1 MADESPQTGRRDP
14 EALLRHIQAA
24 ERAARR
30 GQLKIFLGYAS
41 GVGKS
46 FRMMD
51 EGRRRRL
58 RGEDVVLAA
67 WQGAMAPDV
76 ETAARDLER
85 VPMRRVDAAAVLDVA
100 GVLARRPQV
109 CLVDG
114 LAHDNPAGSR
124 HARRHEDVQELL
136 DAGIAVITSL
146 NLEFIE
152 EEQAFVE
159 RVTGRRRAAT
169 VPQRFV
175 DAAEEVVIV
184 DAPPTATGGADAS
197 ADAGP
202 GAHGLSQLR
211 ERALLLVAD
220 VVERQLEAYLEM
232 HGIRMTWGT
241 QERILVCMTPRANA
255 AAMLASGRRNA
266 DRFHG
271 ELLAVYVSQP
281 NLTAEDRS
289 ALARNVLLAR
299 AQEARVNI
307 LEGRDPI
314 RAILDFAAREAVT
327 QLYVGHN
334 LRRTWRTHLTGSL
347 LDRLIDEA
355 EGMDVRVFPH

>member
-1 MADESPQTGRRDP
+1 MADESPRAGRRDP
-14 EALLRHIQAA
+14 EVLLRHVQAA
-24 ERAARR
+24 EHAARR
-30 GQLKIFLGYAS
+30 GPLKIFLGYAP

-46 FRMMD
+46 FRMVD

-58 RGEDVVLAA
+58 RGEDAVLAA
-67 WQGAMAPDV
+67 WQGAMPPDV
-76 ETAARDLER
+76 EAAARDLER
-85 VPMRRVDAAAVLDVA
+85 VPMRLVDGAPILDVA
-100 GVLARRPQV
+100 AVLARRPQV

-124 HARRHEDVQELL
+124 HARRYEDVQELL

-152 EEQAFVE
+152 EEQALVE
-159 RVTGRRRAAT
+159 RLTGRRRAST
-169 VPQRFV
+169 VPQRFI
-175 DAAEEVVIV
+175 DAADEVVIV
-184 DAPPTATGGADAS
+184 DAPASGGTDGADA
-197 ADAGP
+197 ALRAQ
-202 GAHGLSQLR
+202 GLGQLR
-211 ERALLLVAD
+211 ERALLLAAD
-220 VVERQLEAYLEM
+220 VVERQLEAYLEL

-255 AAMLASGRRNA
+255 ATMLASGRRNA

-271 ELLAVYVSQP
+271 ELLAVYVNQP
-281 NLTAEDRS
+281 NLTPEDRS

-299 AQEARVNI
+299 AQQARVDI

-314 RAILDFAAREAVT
+314 RAILDFAIREGVT